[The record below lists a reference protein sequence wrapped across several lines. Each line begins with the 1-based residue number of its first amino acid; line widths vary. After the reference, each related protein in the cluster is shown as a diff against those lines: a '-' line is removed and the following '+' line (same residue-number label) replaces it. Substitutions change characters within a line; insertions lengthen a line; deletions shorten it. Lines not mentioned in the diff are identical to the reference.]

1 MNSLRFS
8 LTFCLLFSLTILFA
22 QEKQISV
29 TIYNDN
35 LALVKDTRTLNLKA
49 GLNEV
54 AFRDISAQIDPTS
67 VYFVS
72 KSSPD
77 NVKVL
82 EQNFEYD
89 LVSSN
94 KLLQKYIDQ
103 RISFELEKG
112 ESVSGILMSA
122 SGADIIIK
130 DEASKTIRLFKSSVI
145 KSISFPELP
154 KGLIT
159 KPTLVWKLDSKNAG
173 SNRVEIGYL
182 TSGISWHAE
191 YVGVIDE
198 KDELMEVGAWVS
210 IENNSGTSYE
220 NAGLKLVAGD
230 VNRAREYRRR
240 YKGALTIE
248 ATSLAMADV
257 PQFQEKAFFEYHVYT
272 LQQKTTI
279 SNAQIKQ
286 ISLFAPADVKV
297 KKNYIYDGSRNGAK
311 VTVKLKFKNDKKS
324 GLGIPLPKGKFR
336 VYKRD
341 SDDSL
346 ILVGEDFLSHT
357 PENQDV
363 QVTVG
368 NAFDVTGER
377 IQKNRQSTGKQEW
390 EATWEIK
397 LKNQKKEAVKV
408 IVQERLGVNWKII
421 SKTHDFKK
429 PDANTA
435 EFIVDVPS
443 GGEVVIEYTVR
454 YKNR

>member
-1 MNSLRFS
+1 MSLIKLSLAAFVTIFS
-8 LTFCLLFSLTILFA
+8 ITLSA
-22 QEKQISV
+22 QEKQVAV

-35 LALVKDTRTLNLKA
+35 LALVKDVRTLDLKS
-49 GLNEV
+49 GLNQV
-54 AFRDISAQIDPTS
+54 AFRDISALIDPTS

-77 NVKVL
+77 KVKVL
-82 EQNFEYD
+82 EQNFVYD
-89 LVSSN
+89 LVNSN

-112 ESVSGILMSA
+112 QSASGILLSA

-130 DEASKTIRLFKSSVI
+130 DEASNAIRLFKNSVI
-145 KSISFPELP
+145 KNISFPELP
-154 KGLIT
+154 EGLIT
-159 KPTLVWKLDSKNAG
+159 KPTLAWKLNSKNAG
-173 SNRVEIGYL
+173 SNQVEIGYL
-182 TSGISWHAE
+182 TGGISWHAE

-198 KDELMEVGAWVS
+198 QDKLMEVGAWVS

-230 VNRAREYRRR
+230 VNKAREIRRR
-240 YKGALTIE
+240 YKGAQVE
-248 ATSLAMADV
+248 SLAMADA

-272 LQQKTTI
+272 LQKKTTVA
-279 SNAQIKQ
+279 NAQIKQ

-297 KKNYIYDGSRNGAK
+297 EKNYYYDGSRNGSK
-311 VTVKLKFKNDKKS
+311 VNVKLEFANDKKS

-346 ILVGEDFLSHT
+346 ILIGEDFLDHT
-357 PENQDV
+357 PENQEV
-363 QVTVG
+363 RVTVG

-377 IQKNRQSTGKQEW
+377 TQKNRQSTGKYEW

-429 PDANTA
+429 PNANTA
-435 EFIVDVPS
+435 EFTITVPS
-443 GGEVVIEYTVR
+443 GGEVVVEYTVK

>member
-130 DEASKTIRLFKSSVI
+130 DEASKAIRLFKSSVI